1 MKVFL
6 NAIEGFVGDFIFG
19 SGFQWPKWA
28 KKKTS

>member
-19 SGFQWPKWA
+19 SGFQWAKWA
-28 KKKTS
+28 KED